1 MEKAPSGRRI
11 FPLACNGPGGK
22 AEAEIRIAMDQFRRV
37 CFGGDKWSQMAT
49 HRANVHT
56 AATPPPEAGGQ
67 RAPGEAAGVALRI
80 EDIPGGEI
88 VAQLQR
94 ILASPSFRNSKRN
107 TQFLRFV
114 VEKALAGNAAEI
126 KERLI
131 GVEVFERP
139 HDYDV
144 TTDPIVRGAAVEL
157 RRRIA
162 QYYAEPD
169 HAGELRV
176 ELPLGSYVPFFH
188 WPTEA
193 HKEKQKPG
201 VVATAP
207 SGVKGESAVVAHAE
221 PAHTAN
227 AERGRSGWGTVMVAS
242 CVLTL
247 AVIGVVFA
255 AHSFRTQAARRALDA
270 FWAPVMT
277 GGEGITVCV
286 GDLNYF
292 FKAPPVSGILQLHP
306 TADNLLNP
314 NAGAALLRVGSLLGA
329 RGKRATLR
337 LADLTELNDLRQ
349 QPVIFIGGMN
359 NPWTQRIQAGMRFRL
374 QSRPNKPYGSD
385 GILVDEKNPAATT
398 WAVDLEAPLSA
409 ITEDY
414 SLVTRMNDPLT
425 GEPVVILCG
434 LGPYGTAAASEFV
447 SNPDYF
453 SQFAAQALRGWQSHN
468 LQIVLET
475 QVVDGRVSVPR
486 VIAEQIY

>member
-1 MEKAPSGRRI
+1 
-11 FPLACNGPGGK
+11 
-22 AEAEIRIAMDQFRRV
+22 
-37 CFGGDKWSQMAT
+37 MAT
-49 HRANVHT
+49 HRANVHS
-56 AATPPPEAGGQ
+56 AAAPPPEAAGQ
-67 RAPGEAAGVALRI
+67 RAGAEAAVAAPRCD
-80 EDIPGGEI
+80 DIPGEEI
-88 VAQLQR
+88 AAQLQR

-114 VEKALAGNAAEI
+114 VAKALAGSTAEI

-188 WPTEA
+188 WPTGA
-193 HKEKQKPG
+193 HKEMLEPG
-201 VVATAP
+201 AVETIR
-207 SGVKGESAVVAHAE
+207 SGAKGESVAAAHAE
-221 PAHTAN
+221 PAHMTD
-227 AERGRSGWGTVMVAS
+227 AEPGRHGWRTVMVAG
-242 CVLTL
+242 CVVALVL
-247 AVIGVVFA
+247 IGVMFA
-255 AHSFRTQAARRALDA
+255 AHYFRTQAARRALDA
-270 FWAPVMT
+270 FWGPVMN

-292 FKAPPVSGILQLHP
+292 FKAPPVSSILQLHP

-359 NPWTQRIQAGMRFRL
+359 NPWTQRILAGMRFRL
-374 QSRPNKPYGSD
+374 KSTPNMPYGTD
-385 GILVDEKNPAATT
+385 GILVDEKNPAAAT
-398 WAVDLEAPLSA
+398 WAVNLEAPLSA

-447 SNPDYF
+447 SSSDYF
-453 SQFAAQALRGWQSHN
+453 SQFVAQAPTGWQSRN

-475 QVVDGRVSVPR
+475 RVVDGRVSVPR